1 MGTRGNSED
10 RAQCC
15 GGFLPVEQAYRLI
28 SPYIPLH
35 RGPWFMNVTLT
46 SGVSIYPGEG
56 DDLEFSFPVDRSKPY
71 TDPLLKEP
79 SL

>member
-1 MGTRGNSED
+1 
-10 RAQCC
+10 
-15 GGFLPVEQAYRLI
+15 
-28 SPYIPLH
+28 
-35 RGPWFMNVTLT
+35 MNVTLT